1 MWPSPA
7 STPIPASTNIFLVSR
22 SLFRHDR
29 RWQGEK
35 VPDAKS
41 PPALSQPR
49 RQAHAGCKQARWC
62 ACPVMAPAGK
72 GKGGRTMYLPG
83 ERGRMRAA
91 DADRDRVVGL
101 LNMAYTE
108 GRLSKDEYDARLESA
123 LSARTY
129 ADLDRVVTDLP
140 VASATVVTTAA
151 KTTAVTPVA
160 KINGLA
166 IASLACGLAQ
176 FAFGPLATI
185 PAIVCGHMARSQIK
199 RTGEQGAGLA
209 LAGLILGWSA
219 VILGIL
225 FIVLGLAISIGM
237 HGAMPMH

>member
-1 MWPSPA
+1 
-7 STPIPASTNIFLVSR
+7 
-22 SLFRHDR
+22 
-29 RWQGEK
+29 
-35 VPDAKS
+35 
-41 PPALSQPR
+41 
-49 RQAHAGCKQARWC
+49 
-62 ACPVMAPAGK
+62 
-72 GKGGRTMYLPG
+72 
-83 ERGRMRAA
+83 MRAA
-91 DADRDRVVGL
+91 DADRDRVAGF
-101 LNMAYTE
+101 LNAAYTE
-108 GRLSKDEYDARLESA
+108 GRLSKDEYDARLDSA

-129 ADLDRVVTDLP
+129 ADLP
-140 VASATVVTTAA
+140 VAPATVVTTAA

-160 KINGLA
+160 KTNGLA

-209 LAGLILGWSA
+209 LAGLILGWAA

-237 HGAMPMH
+237 HGTMPMH